1 MGDGTVNSIN
11 DRAIEAMTA
20 VSQMGNRLTNESP
33 ERHIIRSLKR
43 TAEQIL
49 SDAFIRATD
58 LSFQA
63 MNVSDTFREQAQ
75 EPKQ

>member
-1 MGDGTVNSIN
+1 MNSIN
-11 DRAIEAMTA
+11 DRAIEAMAA
-20 VSQMGNRLTNESP
+20 VSQIGNGLTNESP
-33 ERHIIRSLKR
+33 ERHIIRNLKR

-63 MNVSDTFREQAQ
+63 VNVSNTFREQAQ
-75 EPKQ
+75 EPKP

>member
-1 MGDGTVNSIN
+1 MNSIN
-11 DRAIEAMTA
+11 DRAIEAMAA
-20 VSQMGNRLTNESP
+20 VSQIGNGLTNESP

-63 MNVSDTFREQAQ
+63 MNVSNTFREQAQ
-75 EPKQ
+75 EPKP

>member
-1 MGDGTVNSIN
+1 MNSIN